1 MPKNTLFWRDNT
13 LRAVFNF
20 IYRNF
25 SFLRPANLRSIP
37 SAFLL
42 APNSQLP
49 TPSRGFTIIELITA
63 IGILAILS
71 ATVLVAVNPLEQF
84 NKSADTRRKADL
96 AQIQR
101 ALEVYYND
109 HGRYPFSYQG
119 SLSEDGTSQGI
130 IAWGSDFRPY
140 MDVLPI
146 EQKTAKNYAYWAD
159 STGQSYVIFASLD
172 RGSDDPQACNE
183 DETPCTRASDN
194 SITCGGVCNFGVS
207 SANISP

>member
-1 MPKNTLFWRDNT
+1 M
-13 LRAVFNF
+13 
-20 IYRNF
+20 
-25 SFLRPANLRSIP
+25 
-37 SAFLL
+37 
-42 APNSQLP
+42 
-49 TPSRGFTIIELITA
+49 
-63 IGILAILS
+63 
-71 ATVLVAVNPLEQF
+71 LVAVNPLEQF

-101 ALEVYYND
+101 ALEVYYSDN
-109 HGRYPFSYQG
+109 GRYPYSYQNQMTTTG
-119 SLSEDGTSQGI
+119 DPQTGAGTSDGV

-159 STGQSYVIFASLD
+159 STGQSYAIFASLD